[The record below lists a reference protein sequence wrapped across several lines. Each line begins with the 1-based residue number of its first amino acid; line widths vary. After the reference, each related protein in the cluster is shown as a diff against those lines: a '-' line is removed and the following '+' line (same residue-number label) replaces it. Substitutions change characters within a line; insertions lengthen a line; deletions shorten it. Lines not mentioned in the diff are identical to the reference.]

1 MQKFIFFATI
11 IICYS
16 CESLV
21 PEKDQR
27 PNILFIQV
35 DDLTAK
41 YMGFFGADFAKTPN
55 LDSLASSG
63 VVFNN
68 AVVQGTMCTPSRN
81 SLITGMYPHNMDL
94 YENLDLFSLPKDT
107 WTFPKALKKEGYKTF
122 WVGKNHLLP
131 YINRSKVENTIID
144 RRNKAVQVEMGFD
157 DVYQTLGKAM
167 VLDMAQKQFAKD
179 SCWEEG
185 RDAYADFLFENGL
198 LDTLIKEGYNI
209 PTTLDPDTE
218 MIDGHFTSIVIDKI
232 GAYKGNSPFF
242 MWVNYSG
249 PHSPFNVPKEYLDM
263 FELKDMPDVID
274 RYCETFDIPKEL
286 KQHPI
291 PEELTAMFYYRKKYS
306 AAISYMDAQ
315 AGRLIDFINSSR
327 FKDNTIIVFFSD
339 HGIMTGDH
347 GLVGKSTLFKE
358 VLNPSLVI
366 SYPKEYKPQRVTIA
380 VELLDLGKTVLD
392 IAGVPK
398 ETLDEIPNGNSLL
411 PLLNGNGQFAGSG
424 IGFSELRGLRSAF
437 NGDYKYIDH
446 PETPILF
453 NLKEDPYETQNMIEK
468 EPEMAAHLKKAMDQ
482 WFLSSGSLL
491 IKGIK

>member
-1 MQKFIFFATI
+1 MQKFIFFATL

-21 PEKDQR
+21 PEEDQR

-41 YMGFFGADFAKTPN
+41 YLGFFGADFAKTPN

-81 SLITGMYPHNMDL
+81 SLITGMYPHNLDL
-94 YENLDLFSLPKDT
+94 YENLDLYSLPKDT

-131 YINRSKVENTIID
+131 YISHSLADNTIID
-144 RRNKAVQVEMGFD
+144 MRNKAVQVEMGFD
-157 DVYQTLGKAM
+157 DVYQTLGRSM
-167 VLDMAQKQFAKD
+167 VIDMAKRKFAKD

-185 RDAYADFLFENGL
+185 IDAYGDFLFVNNL
-198 LDTLIKEGYNI
+198 LDTFMKEAYNS
-209 PTTLDPDTE
+209 PSSLDTNTE
-218 MIDGHFTSIVIDKI
+218 MMDGHFTSIAIEKMS
-232 GAYKGNSPFF
+232 AYNEKAPFF
-242 MWVNYSG
+242 MWVNSSG
-249 PHSPFNVPKEYLDM
+249 PHQPFDVPKEYLDM

-286 KQHPI
+286 KRYPI
-291 PEELTAMFYYRKKYS
+291 PEGIESMSGYRRRYA

-315 AGRLIDFINSSR
+315 AGRLIDFINTSR

-347 GLVGKSTLFKE
+347 GLLGKSTLFKE

-366 SYPKEYKPQRVTIA
+366 SYPKEYKPQRVTIS

-411 PLLNGNGQFAGSG
+411 PLLNGNGQFTGSG

-482 WFLSSGSLL
+482 WILSSGSVL